1 VIGVTALRAAAALV
15 VAETTVE
22 VAVVLAS
29 GRWTVLG
36 RVVIA
41 ACIGLKYVFAWRLL
55 HRSAGAVL
63 ALILWEISALLVA
76 AGADWAAAA
85 RVGLAVTA
93 VATIT
98 LLGRASRTFPE
109 PVLPGK
115 R

>member
-1 VIGVTALRAAAALV
+1 MSALHAAAALA

-22 VAVVLAS
+22 VAVVVAS

-36 RVVIA
+36 RLVLASCIA
-41 ACIGLKYVFAWRLL
+41 LKYLFAWRLL

-76 AGADWAAAA
+76 AGADWPGAA
-85 RVGLAVTA
+85 RTGLAVTA
-93 VATIT
+93 VATIV
-98 LLGRASRTFPE
+98 LLTRASRTFPE
-109 PVLPGK
+109 PVLP